1 MNGPHKI
8 LALFI
13 GTDSTFQ
20 WENQDAYILFIGF
33 HTETGEHHPTFAE
46 GLPAR
51 NRCKSALQNYWLGF
65 KIV

>member
-20 WENQDAYILFIGF
+20 WENQDAYIIYWFSYGD
-33 HTETGEHHPTFAE
+33 HHPTFAE